1 MLTYPIGGIQRNQI
15 AAKVMTSVPSQKSG
29 IERPE
34 TATTRPT

>member
-1 MLTYPIGGIQRNQI
+1 MGGIQLNQI

-29 IERPE
+29 SDRPE